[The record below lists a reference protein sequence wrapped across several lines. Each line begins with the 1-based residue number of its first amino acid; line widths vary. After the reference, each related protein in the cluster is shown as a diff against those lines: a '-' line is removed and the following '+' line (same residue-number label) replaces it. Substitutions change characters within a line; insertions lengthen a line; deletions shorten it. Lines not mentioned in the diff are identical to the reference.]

1 LITTQI
7 DKFRNGPEEGKTK
20 NPAAARF
27 YDLVDGQPDELT
39 PEQNRQGKN
48 ADP

>member
-7 DKFRNGPEEGKTK
+7 DKFRIGPEKQKPRRSEVLQFSG
-20 NPAAARF
+20 
-27 YDLVDGQPDELT
+27 GQPDELT
-39 PEQNRQGKN
+39 PEQNRHGKN